1 MLHQCFLQ
9 WAERQQVH
17 LHANGIATI
26 EFIHSQESET
36 SASATADPATGV
48 LHESRLCLG
57 RIVVWSSQ
65 QMEYEVIHIESE
77 ELILW
82 TYIDHIEKNADF
94 GELLTDYWQ
103 ALRSGV
109 QP

>member
-1 MLHQCFLQ
+1 MLHQYFLQ
-9 WAERQQVH
+9 WTERQQEH
-17 LHANGIATI
+17 LQASGIATI
-26 EFIHSQESET
+26 EFIHSQESAT
-36 SASATADPATGV
+36 SATADPAIGV
-48 LHESRLCLG
+48 LHESSLCLG
-57 RIVVWSSQ
+57 KIVVWSSQ

-82 TYIDHIEKNADF
+82 TYIDHIEKSADF

>member
-1 MLHQCFLQ
+1 MLHQLFLQ
-9 WAERQQVH
+9 WAEHTQEH
-17 LHANGIATI
+17 LQANGIATI

-36 SASATADPATGV
+36 NATADPSTGV

-57 RIVVWSSQ
+57 KIVVWASQ
-65 QMEYEVIHIESE
+65 QMEFEVIHIESE

-82 TYIDHIEKNADF
+82 KYIDRIEKSADF

-109 QP
+109 RP